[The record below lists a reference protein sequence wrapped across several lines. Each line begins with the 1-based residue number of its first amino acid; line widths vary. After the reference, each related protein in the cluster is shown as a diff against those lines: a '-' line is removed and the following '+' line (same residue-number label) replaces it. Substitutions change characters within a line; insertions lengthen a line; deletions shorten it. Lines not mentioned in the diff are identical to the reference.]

1 MSLSEQE
8 STDNQQQQ
16 PQNSVHPGEHDNS
29 NSPHEENSQEENPE
43 MENPEMEMNVE
54 EEVSEGEQAQ
64 ESEQDLESDL
74 SGTEAAPDVEGS
86 AESERDSGKH
96 NVHRQQFNQFLSDIE
111 KLTDHESK
119 LQFAIDFME
128 ASLAQGGTPHFKSFW
143 EARNICLQIFKE
155 NIAPA
160 VRMILWAK
168 YNDLSKE
175 ARRLKEILDEQSAFA
190 VEQIEIAVKALEDD
204 ITSFDDHLEKMPKVD
219 FQLNSMA
226 LEKTLG
232 HYEKLQR
239 ELNLLNTQASRINA
253 MRKELI
259 RTEMRVR
266 QKNKFFQRLS
276 AAGDKVFPKRK
287 ELIKEVS
294 QSFIGDVDTFIDLH
308 FKKENFDD
316 SLFALREEIKTL
328 QNMAKVLTLN
338 THSFTHTR
346 MRLSECWDRI
356 KNEDKERKKERAQQK
371 TVFKQNFDDSMQK
384 IQEFNQTYL
393 AEQPSAAEATK
404 TLDELVVYIRG
415 LEHGRDE
422 LRALRTEVQA
432 ARKPILEK
440 IQSQEAVR
448 LNADQERD
456 KQRRQ
461 KIIDI
466 KLQAEELLKNS
477 ESLDADAIEAQRD
490 ALMDLISSSSMGKA
504 DKQEIE
510 RQLKPLRDLISE
522 KRESSLLSLSDNDR
536 QSLQQLKEV
545 LKQRKERRQEIKSQ
559 IDALRKTAGASGLDF
574 EQAMNF
580 NAQVAAEKERL
591 EKINQGVQEV
601 EKKIAQLSKR

>member
-1 MSLSEQE
+1 MGSMSLSEQE
-8 STDNQQQQ
+8 STDNQHQQ
-16 PQNSVHPGEHDNS
+16 PQHSVHPGEHDNS
-29 NSPHEENSQEENPE
+29 NSPHDENSNEADLAELEMHVEEVADEGADLSQEE
-43 MENPEMEMNVE
+43 
-54 EEVSEGEQAQ
+54 
-64 ESEQDLESDL
+64 
-74 SGTEAAPDVEGS
+74 GTEAAAQDAEGGS
-86 AESERDSGKH
+86 ESERDAGKN

-204 ITSFDDHLEKMPKVD
+204 IAAFEEHLEKMPKVD
-219 FQLNSMA
+219 FGLKSMA

-232 HYEKLQR
+232 VYEKLQR

-294 QSFIGDVDTFIDLH
+294 QSFIGDVDTFINLH

-356 KNEDKERKKERAQQK
+356 KNEDKERKKERAQMK
-371 TVFKQNFDDSMQK
+371 SAFKQNFDECMQK
-384 IQEFNQTYL
+384 IQEFNQHFQT
-393 AEQPSAAEATK
+393 ENPSPAEATK

-440 IQSQEAVR
+440 IQSHEAAR
-448 LNADQERD
+448 LSQDQERD
-456 KQRRQ
+456 KLRRQ
-461 KIIDI
+461 KILDI

-490 ALMDLISSSSMGKA
+490 VLNDLISSSAMGKA

-545 LKQRKERRQEIKSQ
+545 LKQRKERRAEIKAQ

-591 EKINQGVQEV
+591 EKINQGVLEIEQ
-601 EKKIAQLSKR
+601 KIAQLSKR

>member
-1 MSLSEQE
+1 MGSMSLSEQE
-8 STDNQQQQ
+8 STENQNQQ
-16 PQNSVHPGEHDNS
+16 PQDSVHLDGQDNS
-29 NSPHEENSQEENPE
+29 SLHQENSQEDNFVNINLEEQHSDEEQSLEPE
-43 MENPEMEMNVE
+43 HAPETE
-54 EEVSEGEQAQ
+54 ESP
-64 ESEQDLESDL
+64 
-74 SGTEAAPDVEGS
+74 EAD
-86 AESERDSGKH
+86 RDSSK
-96 NVHRQQFNQFLSDIE
+96 NVHRQQFEQFLSDLE
-111 KLTDHESK
+111 KLNDPESK

-204 ITSFDDHLEKMPKVD
+204 IASFNDHLEKMPRVD
-219 FQLNSMA
+219 FQMTSMA
-226 LEKTLG
+226 LEKSLPV
-232 HYEKLQR
+232 YERLQR

-276 AAGDKVFPKRK
+276 AAGDQVFPRRK

-294 QSFIGDVDTFIDLH
+294 QNFISDVDSFIKVH
-308 FKKENFDD
+308 FAKESFDD
-316 SLFALREEIKTL
+316 SLFVLREEIKTL
-328 QNMAKVLTLN
+328 QNMAKILTLN
-338 THSFTHTR
+338 THSFTYTR

-356 KNEDKERKKERAQQK
+356 KHEDKERKKERAQQK
-371 TVFKQNFDDSMQK
+371 TAFKQNFDESMLK
-384 IQEFNQTYL
+384 LQEFNQSYQ
-393 AEQPSAAEATK
+393 ENQPSIAEATK
-404 TLDELVVYIRG
+404 QLDELVVHIRG

-422 LRALRTEVQA
+422 LRILRSEVQA
-432 ARKPILEK
+432 ARKPILER
-440 IQSQEAVR
+440 IHAQENER
-448 LNADQERD
+448 LNQDQERE

-461 KIIDI
+461 KIQEI
-466 KLQAEELLKNS
+466 KQQAEALLKKS
-477 ESLDADAIEAQRD
+477 ESLNADSIEAERDAI
-490 ALMDLISSSSMGKA
+490 LGLISSSAMSKA

-522 KRESSLLSLSDNDR
+522 KRESSLLALSDDDR

-545 LKQRKERRQEIKSQ
+545 LKQRKERRLEIKAQ

-580 NAQVAAEKERL
+580 NNQIAAEKERL
-591 EKINQGVQEV
+591 EKINQGIQEI
-601 EKKIAQLSKR
+601 EQKIAQLSKR

>member
-1 MSLSEQE
+1 MGSMSLSEQE
-8 STDNQQQQ
+8 STENQQQQ
-16 PQNSVHPGEHDNS
+16 PQHSVHLGEHGNS
-29 NSPHEENSQEENPE
+29 TSPHEENLQEDNL
-43 MENPEMEMNVE
+43 MDMNLDDQISDGE
-54 EEVSEGEQAQ
+54 ESL
-64 ESEQDLESDL
+64 ESEHAHEGDAHS
-74 SGTEAAPDVEGS
+74 EA
-86 AESERDSGKH
+86 ERDSSKH
-96 NVHRQQFNQFLSDIE
+96 NAHRQQFEQFLSDLE
-111 KLTDHESK
+111 KLSDHESK

-204 ITSFDDHLEKMPKVD
+204 ITSFDDHLEKMPRVD
-219 FQLNSMA
+219 FQVNSMA
-226 LEKTLG
+226 LEKTLAA
-232 HYEKLQR
+232 YERLQR

-276 AAGDKVFPKRK
+276 AAGDKVFPRRK

-294 QSFIGDVDTFIDLH
+294 QSFIADVDSFIKAH
-308 FKKENFDD
+308 FTKENFDD

-371 TVFKQNFDDSMQK
+371 TAFKQNFDDSMQK
-384 IQEFNQTYL
+384 LQEFNQNY
-393 AEQPSAAEATK
+393 AAQQPSIAEATK
-404 TLDELVVYIRG
+404 QLDELVTYIRG

-422 LRALRTEVQA
+422 LRTLKAEVQA

-440 IQSQEAVR
+440 MHAQENER
-448 LNADQERD
+448 LNQDQERE

-461 KIIDI
+461 KIQEI
-466 KLQAEELLKNS
+466 KAQAEELLKNS
-477 ESLDADAIEAQRD
+477 ESLDADGIEAQRD
-490 ALMDLISSSSMGKA
+490 VIMDLISSSSMGKA

-522 KRESSLLSLSDNDR
+522 KRESSLLALSDDDR

-545 LKQRKERRQEIKSQ
+545 LKQRKERRQEIKTQ
-559 IDALRKTAGASGLDF
+559 IDVLRKTAGASGLDF

-591 EKINQGVQEV
+591 EKINQGVQEI
-601 EKKIAQLSKR
+601 EQKIAQLSKR

>member
-1 MSLSEQE
+1 MGSMSLSEQE
-8 STDNQQQQ
+8 STDNQQQ
-16 PQNSVHPGEHDNS
+16 PQHSVHPGEHDNP
-29 NSPHEENSQEENPE
+29 NSPHEENSSEADLA
-43 MENPEMEMNVE
+43 EMEMKVDD
-54 EEVSEGEQAQ
+54 EVFDEGTDGSHE
-64 ESEQDLESDL
+64 
-74 SGTEAAPDVEGS
+74 GTEAVAHETESGS
-86 AESERDSGKH
+86 ESERDSSKH

-204 ITSFDDHLEKMPKVD
+204 ITSFEEHLEKMPKVD

-232 HYEKLQR
+232 VYEKLQR

-294 QSFIGDVDTFIDLH
+294 QRFIGDVDAFIDLH

-356 KNEDKERKKERAQQK
+356 KNEDKERKKERAQLK
-371 TVFKQNFDDSMQK
+371 TVFKQNFDECMQK
-384 IQEFNQTYL
+384 IQEFNQYFQ
-393 AEQPSAAEATK
+393 AEQPSPAEATK

-422 LRALRTEVQA
+422 LRALRTEVQT

-448 LNADQERD
+448 LNHDQERD
-456 KQRRQ
+456 KLRRQ
-461 KIIDI
+461 KILDI

-477 ESLDADAIEAQRD
+477 EALDADAIEAQRD
-490 ALMDLISSSSMGKA
+490 ALNDLISSSSMGKA

-545 LKQRKERRQEIKSQ
+545 LKQRKERRQEIKAQ

-580 NAQVAAEKERL
+580 NAQVAVEKERL
-591 EKINQGVQEV
+591 EKINQGIQEI
-601 EKKIAQLSKR
+601 EKKIALLSKR

>member
-8 STDNQQQQ
+8 STENQQHQ
-16 PQNSVHPGEHDNS
+16 PQHSTHPGEHGNLISSEGNIPEEDSLIDTNEEKVFEA
-29 NSPHEENSQEENPE
+29 HEESEEAEVVN
-43 MENPEMEMNVE
+43 E
-54 EEVSEGEQAQ
+54 EEGHPA
-64 ESEQDLESDL
+64 
-74 SGTEAAPDVEGS
+74 G
-86 AESERDSGKH
+86 ERDSSKH
-96 NVHRQQFNQFLSDIE
+96 NAHRQQYEQFLSELE
-111 KLTDHESK
+111 KLTDNESK

-190 VEQIEIAVKALEDD
+190 VEQIEIAVKALETD
-204 ITSFDDHLEKMPKVD
+204 IVTFDEHLERMAKVD
-219 FQLNSMA
+219 FKIKSMA
-226 LEKTLG
+226 LEKTLSF
-232 HYEKLQR
+232 YEKLQR
-239 ELNLLNTQASRINA
+239 ELNLLNTLASRINS

-294 QSFIGDVDTFIDLH
+294 QRFIADVDGFITFH
-308 FKKENFDD
+308 FAKENFDD

-371 TVFKQNFDDSMQK
+371 TTFKQNYDESMQK
-384 IQEFNQTYL
+384 LQEFKQKYE
-393 AEQPSAAEATK
+393 AEGLSIAEATK
-404 TLDELVVYIRG
+404 QLDELIASIRN
-415 LEHGRDE
+415 LEYGRDE
-422 LRALRTEVQA
+422 MRTLKAEVQS
-432 ARKPILEK
+432 ARKPMLDK
-440 IQSQEAVR
+440 MQAQENAR
-448 LNADQERD
+448 LTQDQERE

-461 KIIDI
+461 KILDI
-466 KLQAEELLKNS
+466 KQQIDDLLKNN
-477 ESLDADAIEAQRD
+477 EALDADSLEAQRD
-490 ALMDLISSSSMGKA
+490 AVVELVNASSMGKA
-504 DKQEIE
+504 EKLEIE
-510 RQLKPLRDLISE
+510 RQLKPLRDIISE
-522 KRESSLLSLSDNDR
+522 KRESSLLTLSDDDR

-559 IDALRKTAGASGLDF
+559 IDTLRKSAGASGLDF

-580 NAQVAAEKERL
+580 NAQVATEKERL

-601 EKKIAQLSKR
+601 EQKIAQLSKR